1 MTTNVTKPKFE
12 IVKLDCVLRD
22 YCGRV
27 HRLESMNE
35 LRKLPKE
42 HEIDGGFV
50 QRFNIVDRE
59 HTLGKALGGPAE
71 MTLTVEV
78 TYTVRCLSP
87 VIRSI
92 EIIDACGVQSQSKRG
107 EPFYHDCK
115 HLLPVLRKDYKVE
128 CDYTVMKPIK

>member
-12 IVKLDCVLRD
+12 IVKLDCILRD
-22 YCGRV
+22 DIGRV
-27 HRLESMNE
+27 HRLESMDE

-42 HEIDGGFV
+42 RELDGWFV

-59 HTLGKALGGPAE
+59 QTLGKALGGPAE

-78 TYTVRCLSP
+78 AYTIRGLSP
-87 VIRSI
+87 VISSI
-92 EIIDACGVQSQSKRG
+92 EIIDACGIQSQSIRS